1 MTTPIT
7 QEWIDQ
13 NRGPLHKFVRRYREN
28 KGLTQRA
35 VAEAMGVD
43 AKHYAKLE
51 GGRIAFHPDYLA
63 YWCKAVDLPQFFLR
77 LILANIA
84 SGLYDPNPG
93 SWPSRLTAID
103 QERLDALPYVAMHL
117 GVPRFDVLQIND
129 IGARTLVGL
138 ETPAPDALAPKN
150 LFDWFFNNQY
160 ARTSIANWQTIVA
173 RLLYGFKILGPV
185 ALSAEEM
192 REVLAPCVG
201 HPQFARLWNADF
213 TQEQFD
219 NTLIILKNPDTRKWE
234 NYRMSAWNS
243 VTPVVHGE
251 FVLMTPTSEGPEDPG
266 AYVDPLAPPP
276 SEAALGAG
284 ILPDDCAFGPQDG
297 DPAA

>member
-1 MTTPIT
+1 MI
-7 QEWIDQ
+7 
-13 NRGPLHKFVRRYREN
+13 

-35 VAEAMGVD
+35 VAAAMGIDV
-43 AKHYAKLE
+43 KHYGKLE
-51 GGRIAFHPDYLA
+51 SGRVAFHPDYLA
-63 YWCKAVDLPQFFLR
+63 CWCRAVDLPQFFLR

-84 SGLYDPNPG
+84 AGLYDPNPG
-93 SWPSRLTAID
+93 SWPSRLTPLD
-103 QERLDALPYVAMHL
+103 QERLDALPFVAMHL

-138 ETPAPDALAPKN
+138 ETPAPDAIAPRN
-150 LFDWFFNNQY
+150 LFDWFFNNSC

-185 ALSAEEM
+185 SLSADEM

-251 FVLMTPTSEGPEDPG
+251 FVIMTPTTAGPDNPA
-266 AYVDPLAPPP
+266 AYIDPLAPP
-276 SEAALGAG
+276 SYDSTFGEGFR
-284 ILPDDCAFGPQDG
+284 PDEVASPG
-297 DPAA
+297 